1 MTISYD
7 DAKALLDRHGQEH
20 VLRFWE
26 SLDEDGR
33 QGLLE
38 QIATL
43 DFSSIERMQAMLTD
57 RDGAAV
63 EFDPATE
70 PAPVLSPTDDES
82 AAARAVGED
91 LLRDGK
97 VGVILVAGGQGSRLG
112 FDGPKGAYPVGPITN
127 ATLFEIH
134 ARKILNLETRF
145 GAEIPFYIMT
155 SDVNDGPTRAF
166 FDEHDYF
173 GLSRDRVTFFV
184 QGMWPALTGDGLLVL
199 DRPDHLFMSP
209 DGHGGTIT
217 ALQARGML
225 DDMAARGTEV
235 LFYFQ
240 VDNPLVEVAD
250 PAFIGLHRQRGAD
263 ISVKVCAKRDPA
275 EGLGVVAVS
284 QGRNQIIEYI
294 DLPAEEQEALG
305 PDGRLKFLFGSVAIH
320 VFSYD
325 FLVQEANAAL
335 PLHIAHKK
343 VPTCADDGSTIK
355 PDAPNAFKFEKFVF
369 DVLPDADTVLNVEF
383 AREQEFSPVKN
394 AEGADSPGTCRR
406 DMMKKFAGWLTA
418 CGVDIPVADDGTPA
432 VRLEIDP
439 VFATSA
445 AEVADKLTPDFR
457 IDGDTLLP

>member
-1 MTISYD
+1 
-7 DAKALLDRHGQEH
+7 
-20 VLRFWE
+20 
-26 SLDEDGR
+26 
-33 QGLLE
+33 
-38 QIATL
+38 
-43 DFSSIERMQAMLTD
+43 
-57 RDGAAV
+57 
-63 EFDPATE
+63 
-70 PAPVLSPTDDES
+70 
-82 AAARAVGED
+82 VGEG

-112 FDGPKGAYPVGPITN
+112 FDGPKGAYPVGPITD

-145 GAEIPFYIMT
+145 GAEIPFYVMT

-166 FDEHDYF
+166 FEEHSYF
-173 GLSRDRVTFFV
+173 GLSRDRVKFFV
-184 QGMWPALTGDGLLVL
+184 QGMWPVLTGDGLLVL

-217 ALQARGML
+217 ALQTRGML
-225 DDMAARGTEV
+225 DDMASRGTEI

-250 PAFIGLHRQRGAD
+250 PAFIGLHRERGAD

-343 VPTCADDGSTIK
+343 VPYCDDDGRTVK

-369 DVLPDADTVLNVEF
+369 DVLPDADSVLNLEF

-394 AEGADSPGTCRR
+394 AEGSDSPETCQR
-406 DMMKKFAGWLTA
+406 DMMTKFAGWLTA
-418 CGVDIPVADDGTPA
+418 CGVEVPTGDDGTPS
-432 VRLEIDP
+432 VKLEIDP
-439 VFATSA
+439 VFAASA
-445 AEVADKLTPDFR
+445 AELADKLTPDFR
-457 IDGDTLLP
+457 IDGDTLLS